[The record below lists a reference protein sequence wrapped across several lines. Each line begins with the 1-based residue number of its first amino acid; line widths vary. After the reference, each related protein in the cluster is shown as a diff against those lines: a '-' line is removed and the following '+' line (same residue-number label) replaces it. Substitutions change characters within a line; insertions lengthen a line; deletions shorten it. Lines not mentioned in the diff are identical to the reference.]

1 MTGLEGV
8 FRGETELDE
17 AIKVYEADVIPRGQE
32 EVKCSVENGYM
43 LHDWKKVEASPVF
56 TRGFKPMEGHDSEAK
71 EQENL
76 GEKVREA
83 EETKVAISTES

>member
-8 FRGETELDE
+8 FHGETELNE

-56 TRGFKPMEGHDSEAK
+56 TRGFKPMEGHDSEPK
-71 EQENL
+71 
-76 GEKVREA
+76 
-83 EETKVAISTES
+83 

>member
-8 FRGETELDE
+8 FRGETELED
-17 AIKVYEADVIPRGQE
+17 AIKIYEADVIPRGQE

-56 TRGFKPMEGHDSEAK
+56 TRGFKPMEGHDSEPK
-71 EQENL
+71 EQEDL
-76 GEKVREA
+76 GEKLKEA
-83 EETKVAISTES
+83 EETKVVISTEG

>member
-1 MTGLEGV
+1 MTGLESV
-8 FRGETELDE
+8 FRGETDLNE

-43 LHDWKKVEASPVF
+43 LHDWKKVETSPVF
-56 TRGFKPMEGHDSEAK
+56 TRGFKPMEGHDSKPK

-76 GEKVREA
+76 GEKLKEA
-83 EETKVAISTES
+83 EETKIAISTEG

>member
-1 MTGLEGV
+1 MAGLEGV
-8 FRGETELDE
+8 FRGDTELSD
-17 AIKVYEADVIPRGQE
+17 AIKIYEADVIPRGQE

-56 TRGFKPMEGHDSEAK
+56 TRGFKPMEGHDSEPK

-76 GEKVREA
+76 GEKLKEA
-83 EETKVAISTES
+83 EETKMAISTEV

>member
-1 MTGLEGV
+1 MAGLEGV
-8 FRGETELDE
+8 VRGGTKLDE

-56 TRGFKPMEGHDSEAK
+56 TRGFKPMEGHDSRPEEQEGLGEQLKGGKEAK
-71 EQENL
+71 I
-76 GEKVREA
+76 
-83 EETKVAISTES
+83 AIPT